1 MKTVTRD
8 ALAELLR
15 KEGHEIVT
23 AGNGQEPWRYPLLSA
38 QRFGG
43 SGHPGQL
50 AHSLRSEHRTRQY
63 GRWGFIAC

>member
-23 AGNGQEPWRYPLLSA
+23 GRNGQEPWSYPLLSA
-38 QRFGG
+38 HRFGG
-43 SGHPGQL
+43 SEHPGQL
-50 AHSLRSEHRTRQY
+50 AHSLRSGFMRRQS
-63 GRWGFIAC
+63 